1 VNKLPPDFSV
11 VPITRLD
18 DEWLCP
24 WLDLYETSFPPEERT
39 LVSFFLNILKGAYPD
54 HVMLAGLHDRTFAAL
69 AYYTLIPEQRLAW
82 FWYLAV
88 APTLQGRGLG
98 ATLYRDML
106 ARLPAD
112 TRAVLLE
119 VERPDLAET
128 AAQRA
133 VRERRIALYRRLG
146 ARTLGGVHYLQF
158 VGPHQPPI
166 PMQVML
172 HPLEPLDATAAF
184 ALAHAIFGDAL
195 TQTGALTLA

>member
-1 VNKLPPDFSV
+1 
-11 VPITRLD
+11 
-18 DEWLCP
+18 LCP

-39 LVSFFLNILKGAYPD
+39 LVSFFLTSSKALTPITLFWPACTSGRLPP
-54 HVMLAGLHDRTFAAL
+54 GLL
-69 AYYTLIPEQRLAW
+69 TLIPEQRLAW

-166 PMQVML
+166 SHAGDAPS
-172 HPLEPLDATAAF
+172 LEPLERRLPLRWRTPSSATRDANRRADISVSHNVLLF
-184 ALAHAIFGDAL
+184 RFCNLLRGHFPL
-195 TQTGALTLA
+195 Q